1 MKIKTLISL
10 VIAMFCFTATQA
22 QDIEKDVQRIRIYYN
37 ILKAEIESE
46 TNELICFYVEDNKF
60 ERQKE
65 GEAYTNTK
73 IYFYYTDTP
82 DGVDLKMIIFESK
95 RGIFSTYAEYMFDDG
110 SLSFGFEQH
119 NEDASKAERLYQQNG
134 RVVRYSVGN
143 VDKDVEE
150 SEYEIAMFNKTASQM
165 LTVFNSYMLRD

>member
-1 MKIKTLISL
+1 MKTKTLIIL
-10 VIAMFCFTATQA
+10 IIAMFCFTAIQA
-22 QDIEKDVQRIRIYYN
+22 QDVEKDVQRIRIYYN

-95 RGIFSTYAEYMFDDG
+95 RGIFLHMQNICLMKALCLLVLNNITKMQAKQNAFINKMAELLD
-110 SLSFGFEQH
+110 
-119 NEDASKAERLYQQNG
+119 
-134 RVVRYSVGN
+134 
-143 VDKDVEE
+143 
-150 SEYEIAMFNKTASQM
+150 IP
-165 LTVFNSYMLRD
+165 